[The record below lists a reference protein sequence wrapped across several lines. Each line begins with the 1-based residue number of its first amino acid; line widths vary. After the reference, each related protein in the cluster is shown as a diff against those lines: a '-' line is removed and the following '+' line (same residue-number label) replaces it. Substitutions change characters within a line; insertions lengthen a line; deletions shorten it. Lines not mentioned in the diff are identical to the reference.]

1 MDCSMPGFW
10 FPLSPRVCSNSCP
23 LSQWCYPTISSSVA
37 PFSSCS
43 QSLPASGSFSM
54 SQFFTSGGQT
64 IGASASVSV
73 FPMNIQGWFFLG
85 LTGLIPLRSKGWTL
99 KSLFQHHNSK
109 VSVCRRFNNRDK
121 HNYSQLFLGYSFE
134 VSQRTCSKGACVL
147 LFFIWPARLV
157 CGPS

>member
-1 MDCSMPGFW
+1 MLSSPSSLRVYSNSS
-10 FPLSPRVCSNSCP
+10 PLSR
-23 LSQWCYPTISSSVA
+23 WFHPTISSSV
-37 PFSSCS
+37 FSFYFCLQYFPGSGS
-43 QSLPASGSFSM
+43 FQMNQVFASGS
-54 SQFFTSGGQT
+54 QT

-134 VSQRTCSKGACVL
+134 VSQRTCSKGACFL

-157 CGPS
+157 CGRS